1 MQNDVTL
8 SLPIFLTLSLPFVK
22 MRRDLDFSPT
32 SAKKPKVTYS
42 FHSNMISVLVQWN
55 ILHVTNVET
64 ISPPWDFV
72 DTHCDYTSYCG
83 GCKTQNLIY
92 EAQVKAKEQQVHQL
106 IINFGKFSHTELEFL
121 STMKPIRKHAFAI
134 MLSSC
139 FLSHQKTVT

>member
-8 SLPIFLTLSLPFVK
+8 SLPIFLTLSLPSVK

-32 SAKKPKVTYS
+32 SAKKLKVTYS
-42 FHSNMISVLVQWN
+42 FHSNMIS
-55 ILHVTNVET
+55 ILVTNVET

-72 DTHCDYTSYCG
+72 DTPCDYTSYCG

-92 EAQVKAKEQQVHQL
+92 EVQVKAKEQQVHQL
-106 IINFGKFSHTELEFL
+106 IINFGKFSHTEMEFL

-139 FLSHQKTVT
+139 FLSHQKRVT